1 MKKVLVRIFIIFIIL
16 ALLGS
21 AGYFGYNYYLKMN
34 NAEIKQN
41 FYKYAFQN
49 NFSKIFDTSFKQ
61 SILKRLNESS
71 YEAVTNVEF
80 SNTFLDTN
88 NFDIDKLT
96 LELNTSSDKI
106 NKKSDININYS
117 NNKLFNLS
125 IISNSKY
132 IGFKS
137 EDVLSNYVAMKK
149 ENIGNILE
157 RINTDI
163 NKVYENINRSQ
174 ITNFTE
180 NNISIFLE
188 DYNDYIEIFEK
199 YVTSDN
205 YKDEG
210 TAIIEQNG
218 EKIETQRYSLTISSE
233 EAMNLYSVL
242 TDKIVEDE
250 RILDSIVSENKIQN
264 DDISDIQSSLDYNN
278 IIIEEQNQVYD
289 FRQSDSNNTN
299 NQSAEQT
306 NFATD
311 KIEEADIILKLA
323 EFSKSM
329 NNKVSELESYKLLYN
344 GIKYFYSAVSGF
356 SINTTK
362 DNVQKDLNEIFV
374 VLNEFLKEKIDD
386 DSEVKIISYIA
397 NNTTIR
403 TSIVIGQNI
412 EIQLDYINKE
422 NGNASTK
429 ISLLEK
435 IEENYNGYAIYISK
449 NKTSLLES
457 NDIKI
462 EFINNSE
469 IVSKLE
475 LNLDIEGSENSNKYN
490 NTFNFLYS
498 GRGNEGKFSSTIT
511 NTISFKNTESGVLH
525 SNNCILL
532 EDLEDSAFNYT
543 INKLNYRMGKVY
555 EKQMSKMN
563 LINTNTSDTILQT
576 NNQDE
581 EQEEQ
586 NTEEKDRIINV
597 LIETISN
604 EMGQAELEE
613 REYTIQ
619 NLKNLHI
626 DGYDIQ
632 VSVSQ
637 DLAIITING
646 YKVKIDKDFN
656 LSE

>member
-1 MKKVLVRIFIIFIIL
+1 MKKLLVRIFIIFIIL

-21 AGYFGYNYYLKMN
+21 AGYFGYNYYLNMN
-34 NAEIKQN
+34 KAEIKRN

-49 NFSKIFDTSFKQ
+49 NFSEIFDTSFKQ
-61 SILKRLNESS
+61 SILKRLDERS
-71 YEAVTNVEF
+71 YEAVTNIEF
-80 SNTFLDTN
+80 SNTFFDTN

-96 LELNTSSDKI
+96 FELNTSSDKI

-117 NNKLFNLS
+117 TNKLFNLS

-132 IGFKS
+132 IGFKT
-137 EDVLSNYVAMKK
+137 EDVLSNYVAIKK
-149 ENIGNILE
+149 ENVGNILD

-163 NKVYENINRSQ
+163 NKVYENINKSQ
-174 ITNFTE
+174 MINFTE
-180 NNISIFLE
+180 NNRSVFSE
-188 DYNDYIEIFEK
+188 DYKEYVEIFEK
-199 YVTSDN
+199 YVTSNN

-218 EKIETQRYSLTISSE
+218 EKIETQRYSLTISSDE
-233 EAMNLYSVL
+233 VMNLYSVL
-242 TDKIVEDE
+242 TDKILEDE
-250 RILDSIVSENKIQN
+250 RILDSIVSENKIQK

-289 FRQSDSNNTN
+289 FRQSNSNNTN
-299 NQSAEQT
+299 NQSVEHT
-306 NFATD
+306 NFATE
-311 KIEEADIILKLA
+311 KIEETDIILKLA
-323 EFSKSM
+323 ELSKNM
-329 NNKVSELESYKLLYN
+329 NNKLSELESYKLLYN
-344 GIKYFYSAVSGF
+344 GMKYFYSAVSGF
-356 SINTTK
+356 SLDTNK
-362 DNVQKDLNEIFV
+362 DNVKKELNDIFIDLS
-374 VLNEFLKEKIDD
+374 EFLKEKIGDD
-386 DSEVKIISYIA
+386 GEVKLVSYIA

-403 TSIVIGQNI
+403 TSILIGSSI
-412 EIQLDYINKE
+412 EIQLDYINQE

-435 IEENYNGYAIYISK
+435 TDENYNGYAIYISK
-449 NKTSLLES
+449 NKTNLLES

-462 EFINNSE
+462 EFISNSE

-490 NTFNFLYS
+490 NTFSFLYS
-498 GRGNEGKFSSTIT
+498 GTGNEGKFSSTIT

-543 INKLNYRMGKVY
+543 INKLNYRMGNVY
-555 EKQMSKMN
+555 EKQLSKMN

-597 LIETISN
+597 LIDAISN
-604 EMGQAELEE
+604 EMGQAEFEQ